1 MPRWWY
7 NVTGGSCQQF
17 VYGGCG
23 GNDNNYLTKEECSE
37 KCAGVTG
44 KTVVAGKYCLETVYE
59 LGCGCLLLFTR
70 SSQLNLGDVLKSR
83 RNRHRSPTQ

>member
-7 NVTGGSCQQF
+7 NVTGGCCQQF

-44 KTVVAGKYCLETVYE
+44 KTVVAGKYCLETVY
-59 LGCGCLLLFTR
+59 
-70 SSQLNLGDVLKSR
+70 
-83 RNRHRSPTQ
+83 